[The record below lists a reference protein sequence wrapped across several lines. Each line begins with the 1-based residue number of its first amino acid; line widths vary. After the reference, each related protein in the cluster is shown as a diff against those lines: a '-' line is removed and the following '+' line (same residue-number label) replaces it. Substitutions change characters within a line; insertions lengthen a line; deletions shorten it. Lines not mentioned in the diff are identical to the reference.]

1 MRHLIIAL
9 LLTLIILYYWKYR
22 YKIISHCDGDTSWV
36 KPLIGKKFKVRYAVI
51 DANETRQVGG
61 KEAKQYL
68 TKILPIGSRVA
79 IAPTSNN
86 KSYDRELIGTV
97 HKGFINVNLAML
109 RAGYAVIDPR
119 YLHQISKDM
128 QIQYQK
134 AQNSAIAKRLGRWGH
149 PSHYAQMPWDWRKV
163 NSNRYK

>member
-1 MRHLIIAL
+1 MNRYIIIAIA
-9 LLTLIILYYWKYR
+9 LTILYYWKYR

-36 KPLIGKKFKVRYAVI
+36 KPLFGKKFKVRYAVI
-51 DANETRQVGG
+51 DANETSQAGG

-68 TKILPIGSRVA
+68 TRILPIGSRVA
-79 IAPTSNN
+79 IAPTSTN

-97 HKGFINVNLAML
+97 YKGFIDINLAML

-119 YLHQISKDM
+119 YLHQISEDM

-134 AQNSAIAKRLGRWGH
+134 AQNRAIAKRLGRWSN
-149 PSHYAQMPWDWRKV
+149 PSHFAQMPWEFRRK
-163 NSNRYK
+163 SMSRK

>member
-1 MRHLIIAL
+1 MKLFIVLAIAL
-9 LLTLIILYYWKYR
+9 TIFYYWKYR

-51 DANETRQVGG
+51 DANELKQFGG

-68 TKILPIGSRVA
+68 TRILPVGSRVA
-79 IAPTSNN
+79 IAPTSKN

-97 HKGFINVNLAML
+97 YKGFINVNLAML

-119 YLHQISKDM
+119 YLHQISKNM
-128 QIQYQK
+128 QTQYK
-134 AQNSAIAKRLGRWGH
+134 LAQNSAIAKRLGRWGN
-149 PSHYAQMPWDWRKV
+149 PSHCAQMPWEYRK
-163 NSNRYK
+163 RIYR